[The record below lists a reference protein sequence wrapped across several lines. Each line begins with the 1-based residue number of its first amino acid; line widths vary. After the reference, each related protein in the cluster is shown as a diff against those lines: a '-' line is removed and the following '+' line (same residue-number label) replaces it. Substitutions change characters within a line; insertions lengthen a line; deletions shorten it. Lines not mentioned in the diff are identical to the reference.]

1 MSVEE
6 CQICTEDLGVPGRPA
21 AQLPCGHAFCACCV
35 LAWVKEG
42 HRDCP
47 SCRVAF
53 KLSKLRELVPWEG
66 GLKLKEASSAE
77 QNALKELEEARS
89 ARAAME
95 QRAAAAERAL
105 RQHQLEVRAAEQRE
119 RQRAAEE
126 AAAAERRAIA
136 AAAAERRA
144 ETPVAGAGAGAAAG
158 ATAAAVD
165 TAAHEAT
172 ILRPLPAA
180 QPPPPPQTPAAA
192 AAPPPPPP
200 LSAVTDA
207 QRQRA
212 EANRLKALERKR
224 ERDAAAAATDAAGEQ
239 PAKR

>member
-77 QNALKELEEARS
+77 QNALKELEEART

-144 ETPVAGAGAGAAAG
+144 ETPVAGAAAA
-158 ATAAAVD
+158 AAAADSAVD
-165 TAAHEAT
+165 AAVPSHEAS
-172 ILRPLPAA
+172 IVRPLPAA
-180 QPPPPPQTPAAA
+180 QPPPPQTPAAA